1 MKQKDFTGGYFEAIL
16 QLRPADD
23 KMLNYN
29 FQEIENRENVF
40 ISKRLDLKTGI
51 DLYITSYRFAVS
63 LARNM
68 KRKFGG
74 TIKISKQLYSQHR
87 LTSKLIYRVT
97 VLYKPKSNIYK

>member
-1 MKQKDFTGGYFEAIL
+1 MNKDFSGGYYEAIM

-23 KMLNYN
+23 RILDYIFK
-29 FQEIENRENVF
+29 EIENRNNVF
-40 ISKRLDLKTGI
+40 ISKRVDIKTGI

-68 KRKFGG
+68 KKKFGG

-97 VLYKPKSNIYK
+97 ILYKPKSNVYK